1 MSNQNVANI
10 AIAHFES
17 GAAEAAA
24 NAIVRRATQ
33 LWREKQD
40 SVDDITCVVIFF
52 DRKLILRNLY
62 SKEEI
67 KRMEEEKAQ
76 EA

>member
-67 KRMEEEKAQ
+67 KRMEEEKA
-76 EA
+76 